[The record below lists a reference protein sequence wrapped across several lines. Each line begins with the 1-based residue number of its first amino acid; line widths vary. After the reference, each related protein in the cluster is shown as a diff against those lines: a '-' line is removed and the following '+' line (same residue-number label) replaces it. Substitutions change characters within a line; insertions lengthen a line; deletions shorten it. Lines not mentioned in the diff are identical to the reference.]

1 MIPVDPNPPKCK
13 SNCWQMPTMRFTP
26 LTSFVFF
33 LIKERTAVVEATYTI
48 ATTNSVTRQ
57 IGAAGGTCVKGN
69 SLYEINYHGV
79 PNHGVLLTQ
88 ALPPS
93 PESPVYDLGEAL
105 LLNGTDPAVIIEE
118 ITDPLLD
125 KDNVLLVKLLNLF
138 NKFLGKATYDYYQ
151 LRQYGC
157 VDLMGRAAG
166 YEDPTLKEFYYDTG
180 EIDEMGGGSL
190 FNYTQNHMTGTVDTF
205 AYSAQANICT
215 QNTVSTL
222 VDNFVQGNSIGGPCD
237 LADRLYRAIS
247 APTLMLREAMR
258 TNDTSL
264 MAGDVRCF
272 GNSFGGYTGPN
283 PQTALTMYLHVDNPD
298 GSELVHIDIVNPP
311 DDPFADPF
319 IAFEQSYKV
328 WRSNATACSE
338 KMPSGVAASGGNSLK
353 HYIRSIFYYTFT
365 VCVSLW

>member
-1 MIPVDPNPPKCK
+1 LEIAVD
-13 SNCWQMPTMRFTP
+13 MRFTP
-26 LTSFVFF
+26 LTSLVFL
-33 LIKERTAVVEATYTI
+33 LIDQRTAVVEATYTI
-48 ATTNSVTRQ
+48 AATDSVTRQ
-57 IGAAGGTCVKGN
+57 IGAAGGTCVEGS
-69 SLYEINYHGV
+69 SLYEMNYHGV

-105 LLNGTDPAVIIEE
+105 LLNSTDPEVIIEE

-125 KDNVLLVKLLNLF
+125 KDNNLLVKLLN
-138 NKFLGKATYDYYQ
+138 FLGFFLGNATYDYHQ

-180 EIDEMGGGSL
+180 DIDEMGGGSL
-190 FNYTQNHMTGTVDTF
+190 FNYTQNHMTGTIDTF

-222 VDNFVQGNSIGGPCD
+222 VDNFVQGNSAGGPCD
-237 LADRLYRAIS
+237 LADRLYHAIS

-272 GNSFGGYTGPN
+272 GNSFGGNTGPN

-298 GSELVHIDIVNPP
+298 GSELVHIDIVNPTDNP
-311 DDPFADPF
+311 YADPF
-319 IAFEQSYKV
+319 IAFEQSYKA

-338 KMPSGVAASGGNSLK
+338 MPTGLTASGGNSVK
-353 HYIRSIFYYTFT
+353 HYIRSVFYYILICA
-365 VCVSLW
+365 CVVFM